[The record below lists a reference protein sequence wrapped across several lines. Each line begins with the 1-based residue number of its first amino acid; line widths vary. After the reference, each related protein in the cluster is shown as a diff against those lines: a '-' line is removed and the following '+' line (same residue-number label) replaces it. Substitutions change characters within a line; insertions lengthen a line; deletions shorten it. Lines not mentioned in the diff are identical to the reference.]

1 MQSHKIKTSACGAEE
16 ACFISHN
23 RYNRVWGGVSCPS
36 ETKHAHLTKCAM
48 ETLRRLHKFRNYS
61 WAGSTSF
68 LYVPE
73 RAVKQCAER
82 AQHKPQR
89 HWATF
94 ISISGHKLLNPRA
107 CSLAVLSHFKAGAVW
122 MWRMRMFRLSCR
134 NISTLWLYLC
144 CLSRMK
150 MSSFRHIQLSENDSK
165 LLNFNETNQAS
176 ERLAA
181 EAAVEAEVI
190 SGRSGWW
197 SSFIKAG
204 KWAAS
209 QKGSNSLAVL
219 SYICILALMHLI
231 TSSAH

>member
-16 ACFISHN
+16 ACFISQN
-23 RYNRVWGGVSCPS
+23 RYNRVWGDVGCPS
-36 ETKHAHLTKCAM
+36 ETKHAHLTKRAM
-48 ETLRRLHKFRNYS
+48 ETCAKECCINSEIIHGLEAQVFCMSLN
-61 WAGSTSF
+61 
-68 LYVPE
+68 VPWNS
-73 RAVKQCAER
+73 V
-82 AQHKPQR
+82 HKPQR

-181 EAAVEAEVI
+181 EAAVETEVI